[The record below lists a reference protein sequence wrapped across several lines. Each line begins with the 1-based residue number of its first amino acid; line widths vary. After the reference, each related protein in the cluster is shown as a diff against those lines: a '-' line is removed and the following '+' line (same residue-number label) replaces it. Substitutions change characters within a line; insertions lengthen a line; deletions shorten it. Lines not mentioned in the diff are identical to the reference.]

1 MLATGS
7 SGGWS
12 VAYLGWFAL
21 KVLYLTLACH
31 LLPPLNLS
39 TWIAVSLVDFL
50 GAFIAL
56 LA

>member
-21 KVLYLTLACH
+21 KLLYFTLACQ
-31 LLPPLNLS
+31 LLPLNLS
-39 TWIAVSLVDFL
+39 TWIAVSLMDFL